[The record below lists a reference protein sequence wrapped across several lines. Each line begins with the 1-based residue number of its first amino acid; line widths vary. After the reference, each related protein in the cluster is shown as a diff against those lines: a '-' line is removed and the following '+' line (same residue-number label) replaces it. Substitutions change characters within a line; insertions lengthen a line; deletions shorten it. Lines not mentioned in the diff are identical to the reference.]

1 MTAAAALLAALL
13 AAWPLLAQAGNGAGD
28 AAGEDPF
35 AIFDAQARTTI
46 LSHGPW
52 PPPAEADA
60 GNRLSGNP
68 AAVALGAHLFGLRAL
83 SREGLFS
90 CADCHDP
97 ASGFDDGLKLG
108 AARPQPGRTGPGA
121 AGPSVLDRNTPGLW
135 DVRFQRWFG
144 WGGATDSLW
153 AASLRAMT
161 APREMAAS
169 PVEIRAALAADPQA
183 ASGFADLFGAAPAE
197 LPAEQAMVLSAK
209 IIAAYLETLVSPRT
223 PFDDFRD
230 ALLRDDQ
237 AAGRA
242 YPAAARRG
250 LALFV
255 GAGRCSLCHFGPAFS
270 NGEFADIGM
279 PFFLPGGG
287 VDKGRYGG
295 IQALRGSPYTL
306 AGRFNDDAS
315 RQNAWATDGVVLEH
329 RNFGEFQVPSLRGLG
344 TTAPYMHDGSLPD
357 LEAVVRH
364 YSDLD
369 MERLH
374 ADGEAILRPLRLS
387 DGQVADL
394 VAFLRSLDPIGTGPP
409 QE

>member
-1 MTAAAALLAALL
+1 
-13 AAWPLLAQAGNGAGD
+13 
-28 AAGEDPF
+28 
-35 AIFDAQARTTI
+35 
-46 LSHGPW
+46 
-52 PPPAEADA
+52 
-60 GNRLSGNP
+60 
-68 AAVALGAHLFGLRAL
+68 
-83 SREGLFS
+83 
-90 CADCHDP
+90 
-97 ASGFDDGLKLG
+97 
-108 AARPQPGRTGPGA
+108 
-121 AGPSVLDRNTPGLW
+121 
-135 DVRFQRWFG
+135 
-144 WGGATDSLW
+144 
-153 AASLRAMT
+153 
-161 APREMAAS
+161 
-169 PVEIRAALAADPQA
+169 
-183 ASGFADLFGAAPAE
+183 
-197 LPAEQAMVLSAK
+197 MVLSAK